1 MNILQM
7 GSSTLN
13 PESYPMDTQETH
25 VGSGNTSVHTTEA
38 ERVGKLHRNVE
49 MTTTS
54 GDRTDGEVDVLGTH
68 NNEPGSISDTL
79 VRRQPTDDN
88 SDGDTLQDEM
98 SMMAPL
104 TNTIRPK
111 KLKTERDE
119 PVSRS
124 WNRSKTRF
132 KSTNK

>member
-13 PESYPMDTQETH
+13 PESHPMDTQERDTD
-25 VGSGNTSVHTTEA
+25 SGNTSVHTTEA
-38 ERVGKLHRNVE
+38 VRVGKLHPNVE

-54 GDRTDGEVDVLGTH
+54 RDRTDGEVDVLGTH
-68 NNEPGSISDTL
+68 NNESGSKSTTL
-79 VRRQPTDDN
+79 VRSQPNDDN

-124 WNRSKTRF
+124 RNRSKTRF